1 MNIDNLEMLSK
12 YDDVLTFKEF
22 QQVIKFGRNKCY
34 ELLNNGTIKSLKI
47 GRDFRIPK
55 INIIKFLLNEQQ

>member
-55 INIIKFLLNEQQ
+55 INIIKFILNEPQ

>member
-55 INIIKFLLNEQQ
+55 INIIK

>member
-1 MNIDNLEMLSK
+1 MNIDRINILEAYS
-12 YDDVLTFKEF
+12 DVLTFKEF
-22 QQVIKFGRNKCY
+22 QQVMKFGRNKCY

-55 INIIKFLLNEQQ
+55 VNVIKFLLDEIS